1 MASTEKTAKATASSG
16 INIDVR
22 AYPIKEPR
30 GKSVAF
36 ASATVNNMIGING
49 IQVIDGKNGL
59 FVQMP
64 QTKTAE
70 GEYKDI
76 AFPVTKELR
85 LELNK
90 AVLECYAAEKDRG
103 AHSKASVK
111 EQLREG
117 KDAATVSPK
126 STPAKDAPAKDTPS
140 AARGKTTKTKTE
152 PEH

>member
-1 MASTEKTAKATASSG
+1 MTSSDSSG
-16 INIDVR
+16 IKLDVR
-22 AYPIKEPR
+22 AYPIKEPK
-30 GKSVAF
+30 GKTVAF
-36 ASATVNNMIGING
+36 ASATVNGMVGING

-85 LELNK
+85 QQLNK
-90 AVLECYAAEKDRG
+90 AVLDTYAVEREKIPLD
-103 AHSKASVK
+103 KASVK

-117 KDAATVSPK
+117 KDSAKDVAKDTPAKAA
-126 STPAKDAPAKDTPS
+126 PAKDAAKDKPS
-140 AARGKTTKTKTE
+140 AARGRGSTKKSE
-152 PEH
+152 GPEH